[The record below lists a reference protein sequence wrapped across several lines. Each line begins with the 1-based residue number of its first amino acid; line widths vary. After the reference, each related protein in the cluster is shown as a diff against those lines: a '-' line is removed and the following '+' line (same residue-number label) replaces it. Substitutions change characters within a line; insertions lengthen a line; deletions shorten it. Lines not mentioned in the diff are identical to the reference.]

1 MKKYN
6 YLYNH
11 RFIGSFLVLSFLH
24 SFLVSFNTHAQTT
37 DPDLNGMRAI
47 GTPANPK
54 VPWTWNYYMDFAGYT
69 KLAQELSKKHPDLVK
84 VQSMGKS
91 AQGRE
96 MWVITVS
103 DFKTGNPDRKPAF
116 WIDGNIHANELQG
129 TQFAMYTAWYLAEN
143 FGKVEFLTQLLKD
156 KTFYIVPSLNP
167 DSHENFIYKSNN
179 TGSSRSGMI
188 ALDDDGDGSTDEDG
202 YDDLDNDGNIV
213 MMRRKSITGRWKI
226 DCDNPQRM
234 IPAKADEQGEY
245 EMLGSE
251 GFDNDGDG
259 LVNEDLPGTYDPN
272 RDWGWNW
279 QPDYIQRGA
288 FYYPGTLPETQN
300 AKKFIYAHPNIAG
313 AQSYHN
319 FGGMFLRPPGAEEDQ
334 SYVPPSDIAVY
345 DLIGKTGEKMI
356 PGYKYYIL
364 WKDLY
369 TVYGGEIDFI
379 GLNRGI
385 FIFSNEINTSYRL
398 FNKSSTEGRFTNSE
412 FEEFDKY
419 LLMGDAYV
427 QWKPV
432 KHPQYGDI
440 EIGGPKRNYIR
451 NTPGFMLE
459 EEGHRNMAFT
469 MLHAYHMPKLD
480 VVEVKK
486 RDLTGG
492 LTEVTATIV
501 NQRAIPTHS
510 AHDLKFKIER
520 PDYISLKNAQVLA
533 GMVVENHDLGIT
545 REQKNNPATIEVANI
560 AGTVS
565 GGGGGGFG
573 GFGGGGG
580 NAVKVRW
587 IVKGKATDTYTIEI
601 DSRKG
606 GVVSKTL

>member
-1 MKKYN
+1 MKPIRSIFYS
-6 YLYNH
+6 LLL
-11 RFIGSFLVLSFLH
+11 SLVASATF
-24 SFLVSFNTHAQTT
+24 AQLAPTA
-37 DPDLNGMRAI
+37 DPDLNGIRAI

-69 KLAQELSKKHPDLVK
+69 KLAQELVKKHPDLVK
-84 VQSMGKS
+84 LQSMGKS
-91 AQGRE
+91 AQGRD

-103 DFKTGNPDRKPAF
+103 DYKTGNPDRKPAF

-143 FGKVEFLTQLLKD
+143 FGKVDFLTQILKD

-167 DSHENFIYKSNN
+167 DAHENFIYKSNN
-179 TGSSRSGMI
+179 PNSSRSGMI

-202 YDDLDNDGNIV
+202 NDDLDNDGNIV
-213 MMRRKSITGRWKI
+213 QMRRKSPTGRWKI

-234 IPAKADEQGEY
+234 VPAKADEQGEY

-300 AKKFIYAHPNIAG
+300 TKKFIYAHPNIAG

-334 SYVPPSDIAVY
+334 AYVPQSDVAVY

-379 GLNRGI
+379 GLGRAI

-398 FNKSSTEGRFTNSE
+398 FNKSATEGRFTNSE

-419 LLMGDAYV
+419 LLFGDAYV
-427 QWKPV
+427 PWKTI

-440 EIGGPKRNYIR
+440 EIGGPKRNYVR

-469 MLHAYHMPKLD
+469 LLHAYHTPKLD
-480 VVEVKK
+480 ILDLKK
-486 RDLTGG
+486 RDLAGG
-492 LTEVTATIV
+492 LTEITATIV
-501 NQRAIPTHS
+501 NLRAIPTHS

-520 PDYISLKNAQVLA
+520 PDYITLKNAQVLA
-533 GMVVENHDLGIT
+533 GMMVENEDLGLT

-560 AGTVS
+560 PGTVS
-565 GGGGGGFG
+565 GGGGGFG
-573 GFGGGGG
+573 GFGGGG
-580 NAVKVRW
+580 NSVKVRW
-587 IVKGKATDTYTIEI
+587 IIKGKADKYTIEI

-606 GVVSKTL
+606 GLITKTL